1 MHHDVWPTPSKS
13 TLERQFCTCLC
24 VADVFVI
31 AYVFDI
37 LVIYGPMDC
46 MGHKA
51 LRLHGIP

>member
-31 AYVFDI
+31 AHVFDI